1 MKSQHSRDVIDTV
14 AAVSRSYKSDIASE
28 ARRAET
34 ATRVP
39 PESWPKRIRRNRL
52 RRFRPTKSGVDATHP
67 RHRIVRAQAF
77 EARFKPSPSRGGLGG
92 DGAAVPSHENTIPI
106 PAFPLKGKE
115 KRRIR
120 R

>member
-67 RHRIVRAQAF
+67 RHRVVRVQALEVRSSPPLQGEGWVGMGLQF
-77 EARFKPSPSRGGLGG
+77 RRTKTPSPSL
-92 DGAAVPSHENTIPI
+92 PSP
-106 PAFPLKGKE
+106 
-115 KRRIR
+115 
-120 R
+120 